1 MTDVQAPEAVDY
13 LVEATQV
20 VTMNDARDVIRHGAV
35 AVRGDTIV
43 DVGKASDLRARYAPA
58 RVLGGERF
66 VLTPGM
72 VNTHIHITGEPL
84 TRGYVPDDTPFVE
97 NVFEWLCPL
106 YAVYDAAEER

>member
-43 DVGKASDLRARYAPA
+43 DKRTTQKYGLFPS
-58 RVLGGERF
+58 
-66 VLTPGM
+66 
-72 VNTHIHITGEPL
+72 
-84 TRGYVPDDTPFVE
+84 PF
-97 NVFEWLCPL
+97 
-106 YAVYDAAEER
+106 DGR